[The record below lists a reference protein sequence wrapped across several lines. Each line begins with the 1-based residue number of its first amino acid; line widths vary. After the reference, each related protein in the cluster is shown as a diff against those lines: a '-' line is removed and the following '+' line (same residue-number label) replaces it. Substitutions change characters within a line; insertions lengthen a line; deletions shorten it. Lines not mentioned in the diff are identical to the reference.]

1 MKRSL
6 LMSLCA
12 VAIVAMSLGQA
23 MATISLSLNLRYND
37 PANAAEGGT
46 WDLLARTDSAN
57 GISGLV
63 VVLNDITFGSTTFN
77 SAIDGIPIETSQS
90 GNITE
95 IVWGY
100 DVNATAGVGKFLNV
114 GKGNGTPGN
123 VAKDDLFPGAANSY
137 DNMALIMSGAFGAT
151 RPSFG
156 TLPGTGGGP
165 TTGQS
170 WSSAAMTAGGA
181 EEAIVLLGGD
191 GVRGDSVSVDG
202 LKLGDIQRNGGV
214 DANDLGVLLNFF
226 GSAAGTRTWDQG
238 DVEGNDGDVDAN
250 DLGVLLNF
258 FGQTSTPPAFAA
270 VPEPTSVMLALMAS
284 ASVVAFGRR
293 RSA

>member
-6 LMSLCA
+6 LMSFCA

-23 MATISLSLNLRYND
+23 MATISLSLNLRYTN
-37 PANAAEGGT
+37 PANTAAGGT

-63 VVLNDITFGSTTFN
+63 VVLDNINFGSVTFN
-77 SAIDGIPIETSQS
+77 PAIDGIPIETSQS
-90 GNITE
+90 GTLTE

-114 GKGNGTPGN
+114 GKGTGTPGN
-123 VAKDDLFPGAANSY
+123 VAKDDLFPTAANTY

-170 WSSAAMTAGGA
+170 WSSAAMTSGGA
-181 EEAIVLLGGD
+181 LEPIVFMGGD
-191 GVRGDSVSVDG
+191 GVRGDSVAVDG
-202 LKLGDIQRNGGV
+202 LKLGD
-214 DANDLGVLLNFF
+214 ANRDGTVNNSDFNIVINNFF
-226 GSAAGTRTWDQG
+226 ASPRTWDQG
-238 DVEGNDGDVDAN
+238 DFTADGVVNNSDFNAVIN
-250 DLGVLLNF
+250 NF
-258 FGQTSTPPAFAA
+258 FTSATPPAFTA
-270 VPEPTSVMLALMAS
+270 VPEPASFALLAAAGAMLG
-284 ASVVAFGRR
+284 FIRKR
-293 RSA
+293 